1 MVKKET
7 AAQKKA
13 RLQREKEAKEKKD
26 KKDKDDKMD
35 IKKEDQ
41 DWNFDEFGNRIQD
54 AAEGAGGG
62 IGGSDRFENPWQ
74 DLREEQ
80 YDDEEDPDCYKE
92 CNKRATVD
100 NYNCKQ
106 LKDAFVDAMKER
118 GCKVTV
124 SLKSS
129 KKSCKGPKS
138 KKKKCAKTNP
148 QIYTYSAPPPP
159 MMAAGCGCMR

>member
-13 RLQREKEAKEKKD
+13 RLQREKEAKDKKD
-26 KKDKDDKMD
+26 KKD
-35 IKKEDQ
+35 IKQEDEE
-41 DWNFDEFGNRIQD
+41 WNFDEFGNRIQD
-54 AAEGAGGG
+54 AKEKVKDGVP
-62 IGGSDRFENPWQ
+62 GSDRFENPWE
-74 DLREEQ
+74 DLKEEQ
-80 YDDEEDPDCYKE
+80 YDDDEDPDCYKN
-92 CNKRATVD
+92 CTKRSEVD

-138 KKKKCAKTNP
+138 KKKKCSKMATP
-148 QIYTYSAPPPP
+148 VYTYSAPPP
-159 MMAAGCGCMR
+159 MMGAGCGCMR